1 MWAITKAKSLSC
13 KIQIT
18 TASGKYLPQGKR
30 NVDTLN
36 HIPFGGTCRKP
47 GNEDVVVPTI
57 GHLLLFYFSVLSTG
71 KFPERY

>member
-1 MWAITKAKSLSC
+1 MYDSYNNSFRQAPSL
-13 KIQIT
+13 K
-18 TASGKYLPQGKR
+18 KR

-57 GHLLLFYFSVLSTG
+57 GHLLLLYISVLSTG

>member
-18 TASGKYLPQGKR
+18 TVSGKYLLQGKR

-47 GNEDVVVPTI
+47 EYVDVVVPTI
-57 GHLLLFYFSVLSTG
+57 GHLLSFHILVLSTG

>member
-47 GNEDVVVPTI
+47 KKEDAVVPTI
-57 GHLLLFYFSVLSTG
+57 GHLLFSHFLVLSTG